1 MTADLAPFTFDGQ
14 PVRVVTVDGEPWFVG
29 KDIADRLGYADP
41 TNAVKQHC
49 RGVAKHHP
57 IPDALGR
64 SQPTRVIS
72 EADVVRLIL
81 KSHLPAAERFERWL
95 VEEVVPSIRRDGAYV
110 AVRHDETPEQL
121 AMRALQALMSAVDRQ
136 KAEIAEL
143 RPAADLLERITGA
156 TGSVTITDAAKA
168 LGTSPRTFT
177 EWLVTNR
184 FAYRRHPGG
193 PLIGFQDRVDIG
205 YLEHK
210 DNELRRPAIDQPVAH
225 NLKGADEDRQAD

>member
-1 MTADLAPFTFDGQ
+1 
-14 PVRVVTVDGEPWFVG
+14 
-29 KDIADRLGYADP
+29 
-41 TNAVKQHC
+41 
-49 RGVAKHHP
+49 VAKHHP

-143 RPAADLLERITGA
+143 QPAADALARIA
-156 TGSVTITDAAKA
+156 DAEGSKTITDTAKE
-168 LGTSPRTFT
+168 LGMSPKAFT
-177 EWLVTNR
+177 DWLIANH

-193 PLIGFQDRVDIG
+193 PLVGRQERIDVG
-205 YLEHK
+205 YVEQR
-210 DNELRRPAIDQPVAH
+210 NRIVTTTS
-225 NLKGADEDRQAD
+225 GADKNTSQMRITGKGLAKIAKLIERGAATAAIAACGAPGH